1 MFDMLAVARRLGIRQ
16 AALRHARKWVF
27 TGGFVFFSIVVST
40 GCTSDQTTTARLHAQ
55 FARVCPDDWTDQPAP
70 FGDGRLGVNTVF
82 RAQPA
87 GSTRSIFPGGPTV
100 DRNILEMYFFDV
112 NTEAVNTPPPPGGTG
127 HVWVVET
134 HDTDDRYRYQAEG
147 VRVCWQTSDMP

>member
-1 MFDMLAVARRLGIRQ
+1 MAAKTGSWLWWLVGVVV
-16 AALRHARKWVF
+16 AALL
-27 TGGFVFFSIVVST
+27 VVST
-40 GCTSDQTTTARLHAQ
+40 GCTPDETTTVRTPDETTTVRLHAQ
-55 FARVCPDDWTDQPAP
+55 FARMCPDDWTDQPAP
-70 FGDGRLGVNTVF
+70 FGDGRIGVNTVF

-112 NTEAVNTPPPPGGTG
+112 NTEAVNAPPIPGGTG

-147 VRVCWQTSDMP
+147 VRVCWQTLSMP